1 MKAFHFVVLSI
12 VMISLF
18 ACSGQPKVIY
28 EEVSPASLKPGD
40 AIPSPSGEVILTVS
54 GNINVKNNGD
64 LLELDLTTLEK
75 FGLVKYDI
83 DDPWAKTTVN
93 YTGVLLSDFLKIVGA
108 SPTAENIHIIA
119 LDDYEV
125 DITVT
130 EAQKWPVLLATQS
143 NDQYMTVAENGPTR
157 IIFPFGR
164 YSDIEIVLYQDLSIW
179 SIKSIEVQ

>member
-1 MKAFHFVVLSI
+1 MKTLRFPVFFAI
-12 VMISLF
+12 VMLLA
-18 ACSGQPKVIY
+18 ACASPKVIY
-28 EEVSPASLKPGD
+28 ESVNKAELNPGD
-40 AIPSPSGEVILTVS
+40 AIPAPNGEVILTVT
-54 GNINVKNNGD
+54 GNISAYNNGD
-64 LLELDLTTLEK
+64 TLELDMATLEK

-93 YTGVLLSDFLKIVGA
+93 YTGILLSDFLKMVGA
-108 SPTAENIHIIA
+108 SPSAENIHIVA

-143 NDQYMTVAENGPTR
+143 NGQYMTMAENGPTR

-164 YSDIEIVLYQDLSIW
+164 YSDVDVVLYQDLSIW
-179 SIKSIEVQ
+179 SIKNIEVQ